1 MTTSCHPRIAK
12 NQVIQ
17 GFLSLTALARK
28 LHNESLESNLQQ
40 RVRRTDMSV
49 ARLRRRGFTL
59 IELLIVVAIIGI
71 IAGIMIPMLIDSLQ
85 KAKQKRTVGDMRN
98 VGTCWMSWLTDQVSA
113 GAAGSS
119 SRSWDLTG
127 LTQIP
132 SDELL
137 QTLFQTQEFFY
148 CQEIPGTDAWGN
160 GFEYYYN
167 QAIAIRSTGRD
178 GIFSGTTYQV
188 GPFVSTDYDQD
199 MVWSDGLFIRYPA
212 GALYD
217 PAP

>member
-1 MTTSCHPRIAK
+1 
-12 NQVIQ
+12 
-17 GFLSLTALARK
+17 
-28 LHNESLESNLQQ
+28 
-40 RVRRTDMSV
+40 MSV
-49 ARLRRRGFTL
+49 ARLRKRGFTL

-119 SRSWDLTG
+119 GRSWDLTA
-127 LTQIP
+127 LTQI
-132 SDELL
+132 SSEELL
-137 QTLFQTQEFFY
+137 QTLFRTQEFFY
-148 CQEIPGTDAWGN
+148 CQEIPGSDAWGN

-167 QAIAIRSTGRD
+167 AITILGAQAIAIRSTGRD
-178 GIFSGTTYQV
+178 GVFSGTTYQV

-212 GALYD
+212 GALYR

>member
-1 MTTSCHPRIAK
+1 MSIAK
-12 NQVIQ
+12 
-17 GFLSLTALARK
+17 LRK
-28 LHNESLESNLQQ
+28 
-40 RVRRTDMSV
+40 
-49 ARLRRRGFTL
+49 RGFTL

-71 IAGIMIPMLIDSLQ
+71 IAAIMIPMLIDSLQ
-85 KAKQKRTVGDMRN
+85 KGKQKRTVGDIRN

-119 SRSWDLTG
+119 SRTWGLTG

-132 SDELL
+132 AEELL
-137 QTLFQTQEFFY
+137 QTLYRTQDFFY

-167 QAIAIRSTGRD
+167 TTTILGAQAIAIRSTGRD
-178 GIFSGTTYQV
+178 GVFSGDTYQV

-217 PAP
+217 NGP